1 MDLTQ
6 SDAVSPSQGPDLS
19 ALVEE
24 KLVGLLVVENA
35 DFWDA
40 EGEYVFRGG
49 HLAEVQQH
57 EGVLTL
63 DCDGEVGLK

>member
-1 MDLTQ
+1 MED
-6 SDAVSPSQGPDLS
+6 
-19 ALVEE
+19 
-24 KLVGLLVVENA
+24 A